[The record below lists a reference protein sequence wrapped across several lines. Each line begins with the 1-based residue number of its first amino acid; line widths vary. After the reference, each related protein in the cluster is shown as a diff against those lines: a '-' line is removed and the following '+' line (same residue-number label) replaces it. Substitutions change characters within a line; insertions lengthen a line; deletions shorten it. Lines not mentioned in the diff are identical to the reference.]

1 MELRS
6 IGPGTFE
13 VSILGFGG
21 WGIGGRTAGETSY
34 GETDDD
40 ASLAAL
46 DTAFDS
52 GITFYDTAPP
62 YGDGHS
68 ERLIGK
74 AIQGRRD
81 RVVIGTKVG
90 IERFADGYDFS
101 AGAMKQQLEGS
112 LSRLDV
118 ASVDIV
124 QLHSPSKSILDTD
137 PSIFEILHG
146 LKDAG
151 LAKAVGVSVKTPTDG
166 IDAICRFGV
175 DVIQVNLNL
184 MDQRAVG
191 EGLIDTAQGRA
202 SLIARTPLCFGF
214 LTGVISDDV
223 RFPAGDHRNA
233 WPPEQLKRWIE
244 GARMFAGEVASEIGT
259 SPTALALRWCLS
271 IPTVATVIPGMLS
284 ADEVLANAA
293 AVAEGPLSEATM
305 DRIAQLY
312 DETEF
317 FVSS

>member
-1 MELRS
+1 MEIRS
-6 IGPGTFE
+6 IVPGTCE
-13 VSILGFGG
+13 VSALGYGC

-40 ASLAAL
+40 TSLAAL
-46 DTAFDS
+46 NTAIDS
-52 GITFYDTAPP
+52 GITFFDTAPP

-74 AIQGRRD
+74 TIEGRRD

-90 IERFADGYDFS
+90 IERFTDGYDFS
-101 AGAMKQQLEGS
+101 AGAMRQQLEGS

-124 QLHSPSKSILDTD
+124 QLHSPSKSILDAD
-137 PSIFEILHG
+137 PGILESLHG

-175 DVIQVNLNL
+175 DVVQVNLNL

-191 EGLIDTAQGRA
+191 EGLIDAAQGRA

-214 LTGVISDDV
+214 LTGVISDDA

-244 GARMFAGEVASEIGT
+244 GTRMFAAEVAGEIGT

-271 IPTVATVIPGMLS
+271 VPTVATVIPGMLG
-284 ADEVLANAA
+284 ADEVVANAA
-293 AVAEGPLSEATM
+293 AVAEGPLPETTM
-305 DRIAQLY
+305 GRIAQLY

>member
-6 IGPGTFE
+6 IVPGTFE

-46 DTAFDS
+46 NTAFDS

-74 AIQGRRD
+74 AVKGRRD
-81 RVVIGTKVG
+81 HVVIGTKVG

-112 LSRLDV
+112 LSRLDI

-124 QLHSPSKSILDTD
+124 QLHSPSKSTLDAD
-137 PSIFEILHG
+137 PSIIESVHG

-151 LAKAVGVSVKTPTDG
+151 LADAVGVSVKTPADG
-166 IDAICRFGV
+166 IDAIRRFGV
-175 DVIQVNLNL
+175 DVVQVNLNL

-191 EGLIDTAQGRA
+191 EGLIDVARGRA

-214 LTGVISDDV
+214 LTGAISDDV

-233 WPPEQLKRWIE
+233 WPPKQLRRWIE
-244 GARMFAGEVASEIGT
+244 GARMFAGEVADEIGT

-271 IPTVATVIPGMLS
+271 VPTVATVIPGMLS

-293 AVAEGPLSEATM
+293 AIAEGPLPEATM
-305 DRIAQLY
+305 GRIAQLY

>member
-6 IGPGTFE
+6 IVPGTFE

-21 WGIGGRTAGETSY
+21 WGIGGRTEGETSY

-46 DTAFDS
+46 NTAFDS

-74 AIQGRRD
+74 AVKGRRD

-112 LSRLDV
+112 LSRLDI

-124 QLHSPSKSILDTD
+124 QLHSPSKSTLDAD
-137 PSIFEILHG
+137 PSIIESIHG

-151 LAKAVGVSVKTPTDG
+151 LADAVGVSVKTPADG
-166 IDAICRFGV
+166 IDAIRRFGV
-175 DVIQVNLNL
+175 DVVQVNLNL

-191 EGLIDTAQGRA
+191 EGLIDAARGRA

-214 LTGVISDDV
+214 LTGAISDDV

-233 WPPEQLKRWIE
+233 WPPKQLRRWIE
-244 GARMFAGEVASEIGT
+244 GARMFAGEVAGEIGT

-271 IPTVATVIPGMLS
+271 VPTVATVIPGMLS

-293 AVAEGPLSEATM
+293 AVAEGPLPEATM
-305 DRIAQLY
+305 GRIAQLY